1 MSQLPPQVSKAL
13 EKACGQASLR
23 VGFLT
28 GAGISSESGIP
39 TFRGP
44 EGYWTVGSRVYH
56 PMELATQSAFS
67 ETPWEVWRW
76 YLYREAVCRAAQPNA
91 GHMAIT
97 AISQLVNSETTPLMT
112 QNVDGLHRRA
122 GFPTADLYE
131 IHGHIGE
138 MRCAA
143 RCSWDRWSL
152 PQQDVT
158 PDQVKSLTD
167 DILAETL
174 RCPHCGSMSRPH
186 VLWFDEYYEEAL
198 FRSESALSAMEQTDL
213 LITVGTSA
221 ATNLPVQTIQRALQ
235 RGATVI
241 DINPGPESPFGEAA
255 ERRGGAWWRA
265 PAASALSEL
274 QVWFER
280 HQS

>member
-1 MSQLPPQVSKAL
+1 MPQLPTQVSRAL
-13 EKACGQASLR
+13 EKVYKRSTPR

-28 GAGISSESGIP
+28 GAGISNESGIP

-67 ETPWEVWRW
+67 ENPWEVWRW
-76 YLYREAVCRAAQPNA
+76 YLYRAAVCHQAAPNP
-91 GHMAIT
+91 GHQALT
-97 AISQLVNSETTPLMT
+97 SLSRLLRSKPVPLMT

-122 GFPTADLYE
+122 GFPTTDLYE

-143 RCSWDRWSL
+143 RCSEKRLLL
-152 PQQDVT
+152 PEMELE
-158 PDQVKSLTD
+158 PEKAKSLSD
-167 DILAETL
+167 DELEQRL
-174 RCPHCGSMSRPH
+174 RCPKCGSKSRPH

-198 FRSESALSAMEQTDL
+198 FRSESALSAMEQIDL

-221 ATNLPVQTIQRALQ
+221 ATNLPVQTVQRALQ
-235 RGATVI
+235 RGAIVI
-241 DINPGPESPFGEAA
+241 DINPGSESPFGEAA
-255 ERRGGAWWRA
+255 EGRGGAWWRA
-265 PAASALSEL
+265 PAASALSDL
-274 QVWFER
+274 QAWFEAN
-280 HQS
+280 QA